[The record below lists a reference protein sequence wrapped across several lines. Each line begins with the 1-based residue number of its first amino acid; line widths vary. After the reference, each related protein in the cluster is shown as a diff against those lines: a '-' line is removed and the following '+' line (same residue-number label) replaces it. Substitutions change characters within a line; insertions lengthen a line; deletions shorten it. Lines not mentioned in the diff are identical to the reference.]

1 MGRKPFQPR
10 VYAGAMGRFRI
21 TARPATPR
29 LAAALLAE
37 LDRAGVEVVISP
49 PMPDAG
55 SDAASAV
62 SAVAEFAVS
71 TLTFVVQ
78 ASDPEKVRA
87 AVRRVHHLFGDG
99 EPDIDVDEEPQQ

>member
-1 MGRKPFQPR
+1 VGQ
-10 VYAGAMGRFRI
+10 FRI

-37 LDRAGVEVVISP
+37 LDKAGVEVVISP
-49 PMPDAG
+49 PMPDEDDDRRGVIG
-55 SDAASAV
+55 S
-62 SAVAEFAVS
+62 VADVAVS

-78 ASDPEKVRA
+78 AADSEIVRA

-99 EPDIDVDEEPQQ
+99 EPDIEVVEEPDQE

>member
-1 MGRKPFQPR
+1 
-10 VYAGAMGRFRI
+10 VGRFRI

-49 PMPDAG
+49 PVPDEG
-55 SDAASAV
+55 SDVVSSAAD
-62 SAVAEFAVS
+62 FAVS

-78 ASDPEKVRA
+78 ASDPETVRA

-99 EPDIDVDEEPQQ
+99 EPDIDVDDEPDQG